1 MVLSNTTSQNS
12 TDRIQ
17 LNSHA
22 EILTCKFCGK
32 EYVSRGKH
40 DPGYCK
46 DCGAELRGGPLDGRL
61 AGELKYDNSGSETE
75 TG

>member
-1 MVLSNTTSQNS
+1 MVLSNTTSQNNS
-12 TDRIQ
+12 EPIV

-22 EILTCKFCGK
+22 EILLCKFCGK

-46 DCGAELRGGPLDGRL
+46 DCGAELRGGPLDGKL
-61 AGELKYDNSGSETE
+61 VGELRYDNTRSETE